1 MESRL
6 PHYLNRLC
14 LVTSLIISLT
24 FASCGFVPFYALGE
38 KFNPG
43 NTAELVKG
51 KSTRVDVL
59 RLFGKPLQTSV
70 ANPGASDWWRYG
82 YAYLGDLG
90 VERADLEIEFKGD
103 IVEDYQLKVTE
114 SRY

>member
-1 MESRL
+1 MKYT
-6 PHYLNRLC
+6 PPDYLNRLC
-14 LVTSLIISLT
+14 LIVAVIISLT
-24 FASCGFVPFYALGE
+24 CASCGFVPFYAQGK
-38 KFNPG
+38 KFNPD
-43 NTAELVKG
+43 NTAELIRG

-59 RLFGKPLQTSV
+59 RLFGEPLETSV

-82 YAYLGDLG
+82 YVYLGDLG

-103 IVEDYQLKVTE
+103 IVRDYQLRVKN

>member
-1 MESRL
+1 MKTSL
-6 PHYLNRLC
+6 PHDLNRLG
-14 LVTSLIISLT
+14 LIIALMASLT
-24 FASCGFVPFYALGE
+24 LTSCGFVPFYALGK
-38 KFNPG
+38 KFNPQ

-59 RLFGKPLQTSV
+59 RLFGEPLETSV

-82 YAYLGDLG
+82 YVYLGDLG
-90 VERADLEIEFKGD
+90 VERADLDIEFKGD
-103 IVEDYQLKVTE
+103 IVQDYQLKVTE